1 MGRGLEGRG
10 RRGWDY
16 GTGPGEG
23 GAVGGAYGG
32 GAGRAGLWGGA
43 GWAGAGAGARSVGG
57 AGAGPGR
64 RTRRAP
70 PEQCF
75 LWVWQFSPQKSFIV
89 HVLKVLFVVSHLA
102 GLFLSLIWPETP
114 LPSRDRCLETL
125 CFLRVALERTC
136 LLCARWGIRLS
147 VARPSVPF
155 WNDVG
160 HFFP

>member
-1 MGRGLEGRG
+1 MGLGL
-10 RRGWDY
+10 WD
-16 GTGPGEG
+16 GAGEG

-32 GAGRAGLWGGA
+32 GAGRAGLWGWGR
-43 GWAGAGAGARSVGG
+43 GGG

-64 RTRRAP
+64 LTRRAP
-70 PEQCF
+70 AEQCF
-75 LWVWQFSPQKSFIV
+75 PWAWQFSPQKSFIV

-114 LPSRDRCLETL
+114 LPSRDGCLETL
-125 CFLRVALERTC
+125 CFLRVALGRTC

-155 WNDVG
+155 WNVVG